1 MALWAVWPLALLFP
15 APVTFGLG
23 QVLERV
29 ETALAQVLQD
39 TPWLEWL
46 PLREVE
52 LQPLL
57 PVSEILCVAIGLLLP
72 CLLAFGVLRLWG
84 QRMVVAALLVGVG
97 FGASALSA
105 ALTYGPAHA
114 WGWVSTEVLAGLVLA
129 IVAMAA
135 LSFCGAGVLEEA
147 VTGSRR
153 RGVPE
158 AVVTPQ
164 DVFHVGS
171 ITKSMT
177 AVVAASMVE
186 AGVISWTTAV
196 GEVLGGLPLHDDVK
210 PVTLWQLLRH
220 RSGLRRDLPGDLQER
235 LGREGRSLMEQ
246 RRGLARVM
254 LAEPLEQP
262 LENGY
267 SYSNAGYTMAGLML
281 ETAAGQ
287 AWEELVAARVFLP
300 LGLTSAGFGAPAR
313 TPTVTDQPW
322 GHRADGSVVEPGPGD
337 DNGPAMGPAGTV
349 HLSLPDLA
357 TYARWHLREA
367 TPSPPLVTAASVA
380 PRPITPAIGGVPA
393 SKPSGAGRKL
403 ALW

>member
-1 MALWAVWPLALLFP
+1 MN
-15 APVTFGLG
+15 
-23 QVLERV
+23 
-29 ETALAQVLQD
+29 D
-39 TPWLEWL
+39 
-46 PLREVE
+46 
-52 LQPLL
+52 
-57 PVSEILCVAIGLLLP
+57 
-72 CLLAFGVLRLWG
+72 
-84 QRMVVAALLVGVG
+84 
-97 FGASALSA
+97 SA
-105 ALTYGPAHA
+105 AAGPPRPAA
-114 WGWVSTEVLAGLVLA
+114 GRRSFLAGLAAVMARPHLA
-129 IVAMAA
+129 HADGVRADAGRAGGMDLRVAMDAIRCRADVPALAA

-262 LENGY
+262 PENGY
-267 SYSNAGYTMAGLML
+267 GYSNAGYTMAGLML
-281 ETAAGQ
+281 ETVAGQ

-313 TPTVTDQPW
+313 TPTVTNQPW

-357 TYARWHLREA
+357 NYARWHLREA
-367 TPSPPLVTAASVA
+367 TPSPPLVTAASLARLHGVGQPDGYYGGWDRVA
-380 PRPITPAIGGVPA
+380 RDWARGQALTHTGTNTLFFAAVWLAPARDFGVLAVSNQGGSVA
-393 SKPSGAGRKL
+393 AQACDSACAHLIQRR
-403 ALW
+403 A